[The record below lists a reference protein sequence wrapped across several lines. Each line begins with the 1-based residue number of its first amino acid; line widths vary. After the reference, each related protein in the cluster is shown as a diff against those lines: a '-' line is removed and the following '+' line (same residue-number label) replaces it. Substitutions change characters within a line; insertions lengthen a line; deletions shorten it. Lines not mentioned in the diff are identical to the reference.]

1 MESVEVHIDLQ
12 GNNILGGDA
21 SALAF
26 VGQGE
31 WKYVSLFDYVEN
43 GVAGIQIV
51 TIPLDHFQDNTGVLL
66 DPNQGVTGL
75 HFRFWSEPA
84 ITVNIQSVIV
94 QSLDDSNT
102 PTQTLDPTELSTITH
117 TVVPSA
123 THTQVSTSTQVSNPT
138 ESIATSTLQ
147 PDFDGGLIINGSFE
161 SWNGGTLDGWGS
173 RDGVAVSVNSEG
185 NHGTNSLHFSASP
198 NYVSISS
205 WGFGIDSSKSYSWT
219 QYIRTTDGTGQLG
232 FIIDQYDANWGHISG
247 VTYDSITEDVEG
259 STVSLTYQPTDP
271 NIVNVSVQYF
281 VLNTTFD
288 VWIDSVSFNEM
299 DNAVATVT
307 PTEAPITEVDD
318 ATDTPTPDLAL
329 PLLWSATDIGAVG
342 IAGSSAFVDNRFV
355 IRGAGTDI
363 WREGN
368 ILNDEFYFVYQQM
381 SGDAEFVARITDA
394 THVHEWTKAG
404 IMIRETLQ
412 VGSDYVL
419 LADTRDHNTAMQWG
433 FDSSIH
439 DIQQVETP
447 YWLRLTRIGNTFTGY
462 MSTDGNNWMQISQ
475 ANVEMDQVVS
485 VGLFVTS
492 HDNSQLASASF
503 DNVVVQAIQDNTPSA
518 TSVSSSTA
526 TYTPTT
532 QPIILIPTQTP
543 LPTIR
548 TCPAGVGPNGI
559 TAGDYPPGK
568 LYQNER
574 QWLFAAFGH
583 SGTAPIGYGGEHCG
597 TRVQDASVNFNRW
610 ICSNNWE
617 GPGGLELG
625 SYPAGRLTQSQR
637 QWLYES
643 FRNEGTASVGYGGEF
658 CPGDYTSSTQN
669 FFAWVC
675 SQDLTGPEGVVPGS
689 YDAGNLSFS
698 QRQWLWDVFVEAP
711 GETVPVGYGGQHCP
725 GQNGNYDENYIR
737 RARVCSSGA
746 TGPYGMIPGNYNVDD
761 LTYEERAWL
770 YDIFE

>member
-1 MESVEVHIDLQ
+1 
-12 GNNILGGDA
+12 
-21 SALAF
+21 
-26 VGQGE
+26 
-31 WKYVSLFDYVEN
+31 
-43 GVAGIQIV
+43 
-51 TIPLDHFQDNTGVLL
+51 
-66 DPNQGVTGL
+66 
-75 HFRFWSEPA
+75 
-84 ITVNIQSVIV
+84 
-94 QSLDDSNT
+94 
-102 PTQTLDPTELSTITH
+102 
-117 TVVPSA
+117 
-123 THTQVSTSTQVSNPT
+123 
-138 ESIATSTLQ
+138 
-147 PDFDGGLIINGSFE
+147 
-161 SWNGGTLDGWGS
+161 
-173 RDGVAVSVNSEG
+173 
-185 NHGTNSLHFSASP
+185 
-198 NYVSISS
+198 
-205 WGFGIDSSKSYSWT
+205 
-219 QYIRTTDGTGQLG
+219 
-232 FIIDQYDANWGHISG
+232 
-247 VTYDSITEDVEG
+247 
-259 STVSLTYQPTDP
+259 
-271 NIVNVSVQYF
+271 
-281 VLNTTFD
+281 
-288 VWIDSVSFNEM
+288 
-299 DNAVATVT
+299 TVT

-770 YDIFE
+770 YDIFENTGDVPVGYGGEPCPDQTANYAPPDRTGSYNPTLPMCPDGVGEPGSYETHSLTQQQRNELWNAFGHSGEAPVGYGGEQCQGGTMTLHSFASIQAPNESSNPPEDEEEELDDGEDEVGSEPTINLGRNCTIDESELTVTCYAVAVTSDSNPLTLSFDPHIGVFELPDDGSIARIESVTFSGSLGQVITADADCGSTYGQLKDNSTNREISPNAGFILVQGCVSGIEFVSDQQNPDYLINWSLTYRIE